1 MPRSKNKRHKPTPSS
16 SRPAPRKRPFS
27 PRRLVRGVLIA
38 VAILAVPAAWFAME
52 AWQAREVSDLS
63 VIGGGEPVV
72 VQVHEP
78 GCTSCEQLLEQA
90 QEARS
95 RLDEELTLRRANIAS
110 SSGRR
115 FAYEYGVSQST
126 LVLFDARG
134 GVVDIKRGVVPAD
147 ELEADFIALQE
158 LPRPRRR

>member
-63 VIGGGEPVV
+63 VIGGGEPVQADERYFIV
-72 VQVHEP
+72 RVADARIE
-78 GCTSCEQLLEQA
+78 TSGHTELEQQVMTQHRWFTA
-90 QEARS
+90 HELSDWHEA
-95 RLDEELTLRRANIAS
+95 LFPANLAEIAGLS
-110 SSGRR
+110 DPS
-115 FAYEYGVSQST
+115 
-126 LVLFDARG
+126 
-134 GVVDIKRGVVPAD
+134 
-147 ELEADFIALQE
+147 
-158 LPRPRRR
+158 